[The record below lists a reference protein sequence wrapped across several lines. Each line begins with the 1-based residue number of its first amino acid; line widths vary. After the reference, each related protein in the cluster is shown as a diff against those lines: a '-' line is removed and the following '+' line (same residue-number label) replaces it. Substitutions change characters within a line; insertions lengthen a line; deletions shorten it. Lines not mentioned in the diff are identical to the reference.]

1 MAKFFPA
8 LAHTD
13 SVGYLDERG
22 KRNLMSVLRLL
33 PENMQKRA
41 LMSLSFDESIHYD
54 TTCEDGDKKSP
65 SLAEIGMAKLEEV
78 FVDCGAFHYSK
89 LSTPKFLNGG
99 FVRSSTTIDE
109 WKKRHMSRNID
120 AQYLIC
126 SPDHIIHSD
135 LSEEEVIARREFTR
149 LSAKSFLQ
157 LTSKFDNVTPIAVVH
172 GRNIEE
178 RTSETEFM
186 IGLGYKYIAFG
197 GLVPLARDPKKVLHQ
212 IAGIE
217 PLAEGDKLIIKPE
230 SPLGMLKKNGIK
242 SHMFGLNSPEWYRW
256 WKRLGVDSFDGSKLS
271 QEGAANGIIWK
282 VNQSV
287 SRPKSAKDLYNRLQI
302 KKINSREWN
311 KNSHLSTL
319 VTSPDGTLDLTHA
332 GWKYLQTARCTS
344 PNCPAK
350 DIVHN
355 CDPRVTGSIEHN
367 MGRMIVNAYAFE
379 EIMRQIDTLHER
391 ANLEDCTGDKKWLG
405 NWKTIEV
412 GK

>member
-13 SVGYLDERG
+13 SLGYLDERG
-22 KRNLMSVLRLL
+22 NRNLMSVLRLL

-54 TTCEDGDKKSP
+54 TTPDDGDKKS
-65 SLAEIGMAKLEEV
+65 SVLAKMEMAKLEEV

-109 WKKRHMSRNID
+109 WKKRHMSRKID
-120 AQYLIC
+120 AHYLIC

-135 LSEEEVIARREFTR
+135 LTEEEVIARREFTR
-149 LSAKSFLQ
+149 VSAKSFLE
-157 LTSKFDNVTPIAVVH
+157 LAGKLGNVTPIAVIH
-172 GRNIEE
+172 GRNIKE

-197 GLVPLARDPKKVLHQ
+197 GLVPLARDSKEVLHQ

-217 PLAEGDKLIIKPE
+217 PLEQSDNIRIKPD
-230 SPLGMLKKNGIK
+230 SPLGLLRENGIK
-242 SHMFGLNSPEWYRW
+242 SHIFGLNSPEWYRW
-256 WKRLGVDSFDGSKLS
+256 WKKLGVDSFDGSKLS

-282 VNQSV
+282 VNYNV
-287 SRPKSAKDLYNRLQI
+287 AEPKSAEDLYSRLQI
-302 KKINSREWN
+302 KKIELREWE
-311 KNSHLSTL
+311 KEVQLSTL
-319 VTSPDGTLDLTHA
+319 ITSSDGNMDIDHA
-332 GWKYLQTARCTS
+332 GWKYLQSARCTS

-367 MGRMIVNAYAFE
+367 MGRMITNAYAFE
-379 EIMRQIDTLHER
+379 EIMAQIDALYDR
-391 ANLEDCTGDKKWLG
+391 ANQEDCTGEKEWLK
-405 NWKTIEV
+405 NWRRIEV
-412 GK
+412 DE